1 MLSDLDLARRA
12 ALTGASVALRHFD
25 ALADLPRE
33 RKPDGSVVTA
43 ADRDT
48 EAAIREVL
56 RAARPADAVLGE
68 EGGEVGAG
76 GRRRWIVDPIDGTA
90 QFVSGDDRWLVLVA
104 LEVDGEIAVG
114 AAAVPAQGTLW
125 WASRGGGAFR
135 SALDG
140 TARQRV
146 TVAAGRPDVLDGARL
161 GVVPAPP
168 NYLDTDRR
176 IAAPLAERATTAEWD
191 VHAPLLVA
199 SGGLDLAVQT
209 RGELWDFAVTSL
221 IVTEAGG
228 AYGGADGIRGP
239 RAGTSL
245 FARSPQLW
253 RQAHRALW
261 RDSGAGGEDQRGQ
274 RAQ

>member
-1 MLSDLDLARRA
+1 MARQA
-12 ALTGASVALRHFD
+12 AQTGAAVALRHFA

-56 RAARPADAVLGE
+56 SAARPADAVLGE
-68 EGGEVGAG
+68 EGGAVGD

-90 QFVSGDDRWLVLVA
+90 QFVAGDDRWLVLVA

-140 TARQRV
+140 TAPQRV

-176 IAAPLAERATTAEWD
+176 IAAPLAAHATTTEWD
-191 VHAPLLVA
+191 VHAPLMVA

-209 RGELWDFAVTSL
+209 RGQVWDFAATSL

-228 AYGGADGIRGP
+228 AYGGVDGIRGP

-253 RQAHRALW
+253 ERAHRALW
-261 RDSGAGGEDQRGQ
+261 G
-274 RAQ
+274 